1 MVQDK
6 RIICKFRKETPL
18 FICQWSLQLMLLATF
33 ITLFII
39 SLCFADIEVVAGVKN
54 QLKSTKLV
62 D

>member
-6 RIICKFRKETPL
+6 RIICKFREETPL
-18 FICQWSLQLMLLATF
+18 FICQWFLQLMLLATF